1 MWVRTS
7 LPCFVLV
14 AGLIAAAPAWAGQP
28 AEKTLTAADL
38 PELGEPLDEPA
49 FQIASTRGLGLDTP
63 VSQLCANPRAKAV
76 LDSDLPGLTTRPE
89 YIFFK
94 HMSLNKL
101 KSMSRGKLTDADLAK
116 VDAELQRISLD
127 DEAGGDR

>member
-1 MWVRTS
+1 MLVRTS
-7 LPCFVLV
+7 FSLPLLV
-14 AGLIAAAPAWAGQP
+14 AGALLAAAPAAYAASAP
-28 AEKTLTAADL
+28 KAKPLSVADL
-38 PELGEPLDEPA
+38 PELGEQSPEESAPLFVA
-49 FQIASTRGLGLDTP
+49 RLGLDSP
-63 VSQLCANPRAKAV
+63 VAALCADPRAKAV

-101 KSMSRGKLTDADLAK
+101 KVMSRGKLTDADLAR

-127 DEAGGDR
+127 EAGDR